1 MNCASEDYV
10 GKERIFV
17 AIDDHN
23 NDGEFLPGA
32 ISSRYDSEEQNDEEI
47 ENNLF

>member
-17 AIDDHN
+17 AIDDHD
-23 NDGEFLPGA
+23 NDREFLPGA
-32 ISSRYDSEEQNDEEI
+32 ISSRYDSEEQNEI